1 MKTTKKRLK
10 TSRFFRFCRIDEVFT
25 RKKRHDIIQKNFR
38 RESRGFMTE
47 TFRLMNML
55 VEAVLTECRLLAC
68 VFTSLM
74 SCLSNLTVGIEND
87 SLLSLD
93 SLITAAITAVIIIA
107 IIGSLSRDDLH
118 NQVRKT
124 YAVYSGSGSL

>member
-1 MKTTKKRLK
+1 
-10 TSRFFRFCRIDEVFT
+10 
-25 RKKRHDIIQKNFR
+25 
-38 RESRGFMTE
+38 MTE
-47 TFRLMNML
+47 TFRFMNML

-93 SLITAAITAVIIIA
+93 SLITAAITAVIIIV

-124 YAVYSGSGSL
+124 YTVYSGSGSL